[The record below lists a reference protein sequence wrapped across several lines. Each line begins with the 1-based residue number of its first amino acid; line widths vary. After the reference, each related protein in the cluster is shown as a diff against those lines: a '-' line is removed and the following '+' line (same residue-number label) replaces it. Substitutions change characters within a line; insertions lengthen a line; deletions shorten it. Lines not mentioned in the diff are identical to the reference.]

1 MEKLRWLAILLMPLA
16 IILTGCSN
24 GGSDS
29 GGSTTNALTPPAGLV
44 ERDESPIY
52 AIGVPIVAETVSNSG
67 GAISQCTVSPPLPPG
82 LSLNPQNCTISG
94 TPTGSSH
101 AMVYTL
107 TASNAAGSTTTRVEI
122 EVKDVPIAPDGLDY
136 LDRSII
142 YPINASITPNTPIS
156 TGGEIT
162 QYSVSPAFPAGLAI
176 DTQTGIITG
185 TPTAVTASAVYTVT
199 GTNSVDSVQALLTI
213 EVAAVAVP
221 PVGLVYVDPLP
232 EYIVGAPITYN
243 EPAYSG
249 GEVTQFSVSP
259 ALPAGLSLNTQSGVI
274 SGTPTAELAQT
285 TFVIT
290 ASNSA
295 GSVTAQ
301 IALTV
306 AAVQIGR
313 WQPADAMNQG
323 RARHTATLLIDGRV
337 LVAGGNRKQALSS
350 SELFDPST
358 NGWTRT
364 DSLARSRQ
372 AHSATLLPDGR
383 VLVAGGF
390 GTGGGNALNS
400 AELYD
405 PATGGWSQTGSL
417 GQQRDSH
424 TATLLRDGR
433 VLVAGGESQ
442 GSSQGGL
449 ASAELYDPATGT
461 WTQTGSLAQAREQ
474 HTATLL
480 ADGRVLVAGGEAP
493 GGVALASAELYD
505 PATGTWSPTGSMRQ
519 ARDAYAIARLTDG
532 RVLAV
537 GGFDGTQAIATA
549 ELYDLASGTW
559 STTGSL
565 RKARD
570 FHTATLLANGRVL
583 VAGGTAGSDLF
594 VSEVYDPATGSWSQV
609 GSLEQMREQHTATLL
624 ADGRVV
630 IAGGVGRGI
639 LSYTELFR

>member
-1 MEKLRWLAILLMPLA
+1 MAKMYWLETLLMSLAITV
-16 IILTGCSN
+16 TGCSN
-24 GGSDS
+24 GG
-29 GGSTTNALTPPAGLV
+29 GGNGGGTSNALAPPAGLV

-52 AIGVPIVAETVSNSG
+52 AVAVPIVPDTVSNSG
-67 GAISQCTVSPPLPPG
+67 GAISQCAVSPPLPQG
-82 LSLNPQNCTISG
+82 LSLDPQNCTISG
-94 TPTGSSH
+94 TPTGISH
-101 AMVYTL
+101 ATVYTV

-122 EVKDVPIAPDGLDY
+122 EVKDAPIAPDGLDY
-136 LDRSII
+136 LDRSVI
-142 YPINASITPNTPIS
+142 YPTNAPITPNTPIS

-162 QYSVSPAFPAGLAI
+162 QYSVSPALPAGLAI
-176 DTQTGIITG
+176 DPQTGVISGI
-185 TPTAVTASAVYTVT
+185 PTAVTAPAVYTVT
-199 GTNSVDSVQALLTI
+199 GANSVDSVQALLTF

-232 EYIVGAPITYN
+232 EYIVGVPITYN
-243 EPAYSG
+243 EPVYSG
-249 GEVTQFSVSP
+249 GEATQFSVSP
-259 ALPAGLSLNTQSGVI
+259 ALPAGLSLNTQTGVI
-274 SGTPTAELAQT
+274 SGTPTVEQGQT
-285 TFVIT
+285 TFFVT

-295 GSVTAQ
+295 GSVTTQ
-301 IALTV
+301 FTITV
-306 AAVQIGR
+306 AAAQVGG

-323 RARHTATLLIDGRV
+323 RSRHTATRLPDGRV

-383 VLVAGGF
+383 VLVVGGF
-390 GTGGGNALNS
+390 GTGGGNAFNS

-405 PATGGWSQTGSL
+405 PATGRWSQTGNM

-480 ADGRVLVAGGEAP
+480 PDGRVLVAGGEAP

-505 PATGTWSPTGSMRQ
+505 PATGTWSPTGSMNQ
-519 ARDAYAIARLTDG
+519 AHDAYAVVQLADG

-537 GGFDGTQAIATA
+537 GGFDGTHALATA
-549 ELYDLASGTW
+549 ELYDPATGTW

-565 RKARD
+565 RQARD

-583 VAGGTAGSDLF
+583 VAGGIESSDLF
-594 VSEVYDPATGSWSQV
+594 ASEVYDPTTGSWSQV

-624 ADGRVV
+624 ADGRVLV
-630 IAGGVGRGI
+630 AGGIGRGI
-639 LSYTELFR
+639 LSYTELFH